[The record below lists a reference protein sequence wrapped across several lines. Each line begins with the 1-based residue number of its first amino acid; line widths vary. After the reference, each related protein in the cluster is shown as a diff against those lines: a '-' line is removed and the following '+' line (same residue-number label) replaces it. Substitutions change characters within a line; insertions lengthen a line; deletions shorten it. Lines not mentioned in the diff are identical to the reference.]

1 MFERDAFGVNKNK
14 LITRRMFILSAA
26 KIIVF
31 AGIIGRLFSLQIS
44 ENKKYS
50 SLSEKNRLKTWK
62 LPPKRGI
69 FKDYFENTIADN
81 YQVFQ
86 LHVVP
91 EEVKDFNY
99 LMVRLKNII

>member
-1 MFERDAFGVNKNK
+1 MINRNISFVNKKK

-31 AGIIGRLFSLQIS
+31 SGIIARLFSLQIS

-50 SLSEKNRLKTWK
+50 FLSDKNRFKVWK

-69 FKDYFENTIADN
+69 IEDFFGNKIADN
-81 YQVFQ
+81 NQVFSITCNTRGCRR
-86 LHVVP
+86 
-91 EEVKDFNY
+91 F
-99 LMVRLKNII
+99 